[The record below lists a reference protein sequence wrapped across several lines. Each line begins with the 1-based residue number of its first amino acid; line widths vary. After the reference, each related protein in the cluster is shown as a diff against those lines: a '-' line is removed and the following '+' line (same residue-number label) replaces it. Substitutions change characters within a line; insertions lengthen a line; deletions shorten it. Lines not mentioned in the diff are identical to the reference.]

1 MVSTKSNLLDHVLHA
16 QTNVADVMIAL
27 NVFNVIKI
35 TSYIMECADL
45 TVQMGILRMMENVYL
60 AIPKIALH
68 VLLMEKLV
76 LNVTDL

>member
-16 QTNVADVMIAL
+16 QINVADVMIAL
-27 NVFNVIKI
+27 NVFNVTKI